1 MATSEAFDQFLN
13 RAWAGHAIDPEGWAL
28 RLRVDTP
35 PPQSST
41 QLGALIR
48 FTAHVLAEHLGRFDD
63 ARWRLSALM
72 NHPQAD
78 AGVQT
83 SLRVAAASLS
93 LAEHGSAAIAVFRVD
108 DQVRALAQAA
118 AIAVGQR
125 QLARALM
132 LLARA
137 RATLQ
142 TGKGADAAMFRPLA
156 VACNNIA
163 WELHDRG
170 AQRTAEDTAAMLDI
184 AAASRQ
190 HWAQAGTWLEVGRAE
205 HCLALTHLAA
215 GQIDAAAAHARACL
229 RGCEDNHAPAV
240 EFFFAHEAGAR
251 VVHAQQKV
259 ASVQVQVLHAQAAFD
274 KLGADDQ
281 AACSATMDSLRQLA
295 AMAQV

>member
-1 MATSEAFDQFLN
+1 MATSEAFDNFLSH
-13 RAWAGHAIDPEGWAL
+13 AWAGHATDPEGWAQ

-48 FTAHVLAEHLGRFDD
+48 FTTHVLAEHLGRFDD

-72 NHPQAD
+72 NHAQAD
-78 AGVQT
+78 AVVQT
-83 SLRVAAASLS
+83 SLRVTAASLS
-93 LAEHGSAAIAVFRVD
+93 LAEHGSAAIAVFKVD

-118 AIAVGQR
+118 TIAAGRR
-125 QLARALM
+125 QLARALT

-142 TGKGADAAMFRPLA
+142 TVKDADAAMFRPLA

-170 AQRTAEDTAAMLDI
+170 AQRTVEDTAAMLEI

-190 HWAQAGTWLEVGRAE
+190 HWAQAGTWLEVMRAE
-205 HCLALTHLAA
+205 YCLALTHVAA
-215 GQIDAAAAHARACL
+215 GQIDTAATHARACSQ
-229 RGCEDNHAPAV
+229 GCEDNHAPAV
-240 EFFFAHEAGAR
+240 EFFYAHEASAR
-251 VVHAQQKV
+251 VAHAQQKV

-281 AACSATMDSLRQLA
+281 AACSVTLDSLRKLA
-295 AMAQV
+295 TAVQA